1 MINNLNIVLLFT
13 FVSCTSQNFN
23 DVYTFKNNYGELVHD
38 KNFTSFAT
46 LDFADQKIPEK
57 KIIRVTIFKTD
68 SLTREILIAE
78 DNEQDRIDSLATLG
92 LLIEVYPSD
101 RAIDLTSSKKIKEI
115 IFIYDNSQLKEMN
128 FSKPNLK
135 FINGKYFISELGV
148 FITPPS
154 PSM

>member
-23 DVYTFKNNYGELVHD
+23 DVYIFKNNYGELVHD

-68 SLTREILIAE
+68 SLIREILIAE
-78 DNEQDRIDSLATLG
+78 DNEHDRIDSLATLG